1 MENYISIGSFPVKMI
16 WLAILGSALLAY
28 GILNVKLRKE
38 PDKKQLLD
46 VLTNA
51 IVLCWFIWKI
61 SYVVLHPVLTVKHPF
76 NLLYFDGG
84 ETGVVLGI
92 ISSVLYLLRAAGKRN
107 LDRSRIFYSGILG
120 LTIFFAVYYGAQ
132 FITDTVAA
140 DGLIAL
146 FFTVLAFYLY
156 TAGSFQLKKT
166 VLSMLVTALFFSVL
180 TNTSLGGKK
189 EDTAAVEAIATG
201 IKPGNKAPDF
211 ELKTIDGETM
221 RLSDLKG
228 KVVFV
233 NLWATWCP
241 PCRAEMPEMVRYYNE
256 HSSEKFEILAVNLTD
271 SDSEKEV
278 KKFADDYKI
287 NFPVLLDTEGKV
299 GDLYKTVS
307 IPTTFI
313 VDKKG
318 IIKEKY
324 IGPMS
329 YELMD
334 NFVKLAND

>member
-1 MENYISIGSFPVKMI
+1 MENYLSIGSFSIKMV
-16 WLAILGSALLAY
+16 WLAILGAALIAY
-28 GILNVKLRKE
+28 GVLTFKLRKE

-46 VLTNA
+46 VLSNSA
-51 IVLCWFIWKI
+51 ILCWFVWKI
-61 SYVVLHPVLTVKHPF
+61 SYLFLHPVLTYKQPF
-76 NLLYFDGG
+76 NLIYFNGG

-92 ISSVLYLLRAAGKRN
+92 ITAVLYLLWSAGKREI
-107 LDRSRIFYSGILG
+107 DRSRIFYSGILG
-120 LTIFFAVYYGAQ
+120 LTIFFAVYYGAH
-132 FITDTVAA
+132 FASDTVAA

-146 FFTVLAFYLY
+146 FFTILAFYLY
-156 TAGSFQLKKT
+156 TYGSFQLRKT
-166 VLSMLVTALFFSVL
+166 VLSMLVTALFFSVIN
-180 TNTSLGGKK
+180 NTPLNGKK
-189 EDTAAVEAIATG
+189 EDATAVETVATG

-256 HSSEKFEILAVNLTD
+256 HSSEKIEILAVNLTD

-278 KKFADDYKI
+278 KQFADDYKL
-287 NFPVLLDTEGKV
+287 NFPVLLDPEGKV
-299 GDLYKTVS
+299 GDMYKTVS

-318 IIKEKY
+318 VIREKH

-329 YELMD
+329 YEMMD
-334 NFVKLAND
+334 EFVKAAQ

>member
-1 MENYISIGSFPVKMI
+1 MENYLSIGSFSIKMV
-16 WLAILGSALLAY
+16 WLAILGAALIAY
-28 GILNVKLRKE
+28 GVLTFKLRKE

-46 VLTNA
+46 VLSNSA
-51 IVLCWFIWKI
+51 ILCWFVWKI
-61 SYVVLHPVLTVKHPF
+61 SYLFLHPVLTYKQPF
-76 NLLYFDGG
+76 NLIYFNGG

-92 ISSVLYLLRAAGKRN
+92 ITAVLYLLWSAGKREI
-107 LDRSRIFYSGILG
+107 DRSRIFYSGILG
-120 LTIFFAVYYGAQ
+120 LTIFFAVYYGAH
-132 FITDTVAA
+132 FASDTVAA

-146 FFTVLAFYLY
+146 FFTILAFYLY
-156 TAGSFQLKKT
+156 TYGSFQLKKT
-166 VLSMLVTALFFSVL
+166 VLSMLVTALFFSVIN
-180 TNTSLGGKK
+180 NTPLSGKK
-189 EDTAAVEAIATG
+189 EDATAVETVATG

-256 HSSEKFEILAVNLTD
+256 HSSEKIEILAVNLTD

-278 KKFADDYKI
+278 KQFADDYKL
-287 NFPVLLDTEGKV
+287 NFPVLLDPEGKV
-299 GDLYKTVS
+299 GNMYKTVS

-318 IIKEKY
+318 VIHEKH

-329 YELMD
+329 YEMMD
-334 NFVKLAND
+334 EFVKAAQ

>member
-1 MENYISIGSFPVKMI
+1 MMENYISIGSFPVKI
-16 WLAILGSALLAY
+16 VWLAILGSALIAY

-46 VLTNA
+46 VLSNA
-51 IVLCWFIWKI
+51 IVICWFVWKI
-61 SYVVLHPVLTVKHPF
+61 SYVLFHPVLTFKHPF
-76 NLLYFDGG
+76 NLLYFNGG
-84 ETGVVLGI
+84 ETGIVLGI
-92 ISSVLYLLRAAGKRN
+92 IAAVLYLLRAAGKRE
-107 LDRSRIFYSGILG
+107 LDRNRIFYSGILG
-120 LTIFFAVYYGAQ
+120 LTIFFAVYYSAH
-132 FITDTVAA
+132 FASETAAA
-140 DGLIAL
+140 DGLISL
-146 FFTVLAFYLY
+146 FFTILSFYLY
-156 TAGSFQLKKT
+156 TYGSFQLKKT
-166 VLSMLVTALFFSVL
+166 VLSMLVTALFFSVIN
-180 TNTSLGGKK
+180 NTPLGGKK
-189 EDTAAVEAIATG
+189 EDTAAVETVATG

-211 ELKTIDGETM
+211 DLKTIDGETM

-228 KVVFV
+228 NVVFI

-256 HSSEKFEILAVNLTD
+256 HSSEKIEILAVNLTD

-278 KKFADDYKI
+278 KQFADDYKI
-287 NFPVLLDTEGKV
+287 NFPILLDTEGKV

-318 IIKEKY
+318 IIREKH

-329 YELMD
+329 YEMMEE
-334 NFVKLAND
+334 FVKAAQ